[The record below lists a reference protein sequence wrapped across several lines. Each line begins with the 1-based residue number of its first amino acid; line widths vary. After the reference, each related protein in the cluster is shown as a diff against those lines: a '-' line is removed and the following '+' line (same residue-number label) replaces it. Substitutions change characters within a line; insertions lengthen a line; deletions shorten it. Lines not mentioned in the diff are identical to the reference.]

1 MVNVFPLFFPP
12 VFVSPK
18 MYLDNTYQRTVLVCT
33 FSKQCYTHCTLCVII
48 NCIARPITHYIAM
61 SFVLESYEG
70 INTLLYMCEQCYFIL
85 AMLSS
90 VCVLQGRGTID
101 GAYIESY
108 ICG

>member
-1 MVNVFPLFFPP
+1 
-12 VFVSPK
+12 
-18 MYLDNTYQRTVLVCT
+18 
-33 FSKQCYTHCTLCVII
+33 
-48 NCIARPITHYIAM
+48 M

-90 VCVLQGRGTID
+90 VCVLQGRATID